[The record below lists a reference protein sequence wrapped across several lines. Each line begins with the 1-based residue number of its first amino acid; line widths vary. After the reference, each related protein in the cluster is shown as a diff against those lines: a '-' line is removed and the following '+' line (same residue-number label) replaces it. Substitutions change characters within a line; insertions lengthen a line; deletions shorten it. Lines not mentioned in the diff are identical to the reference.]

1 MLDVSNI
8 ETYYGNIQALKGIS
22 IEVPKGDMVSVLGAN
37 GSGKSTL
44 LRTIVGLIGPS
55 RGAIR
60 FEGKNIHGMK
70 PHKVVR
76 LGISLVPE
84 NRELFPDLTVH
95 ENLLMGAF
103 TRSGKVG
110 PKEIEEIFR
119 YFPILE
125 ERRSQQARTLSGGEQ
140 QMLAIARALMS
151 KPRLLLLDE
160 PSLGLAPLMVEEIYR
175 IIRMIL
181 TQGTTIL
188 LVEQNANLALS
199 VARFGYVFENG
210 RVSVFGPSEE
220 LLQNEHV
227 KQAYLGK

>member
-8 ETYYGNIQALKGIS
+8 ETRYGNIHALKGIS
-22 IEVPKGDMVSVLGAN
+22 LQVTKGDIVSVLGAN

-44 LRTIVGLIGPS
+44 LRTIMGLIAPS
-55 RGAIR
+55 RGEIR
-60 FEGKNIHGMK
+60 FEGSSIAGVK

-76 LGISLVPE
+76 LGVSLVPE

-95 ENLLMGAF
+95 ENLVMGAF
-103 TRSGKVG
+103 TRTGKAR
-110 PKEIEEIFR
+110 PEDLEEIFR
-119 YFPILE
+119 YFPVLKD
-125 ERRSQQARTLSGGEQ
+125 RRRQGARTLSGGEQ
-140 QMLAIARALMS
+140 QMLAIGRALMS

-181 TQGTTIL
+181 AQGTTLL

-210 RVSVFGPSEE
+210 RVSVSGRSDE
-220 LLQNEHV
+220 LLQNEYV

>member
-8 ETYYGNIQALKGIS
+8 ETRYGNIHALKEVS
-22 IEVPKGDMVSVLGAN
+22 LRVPKGDIVSVLGAN

-44 LRTIVGLIGPS
+44 LRTIMGLVAPS

-60 FEGKNIHGMK
+60 FEEKSIAGMK

-95 ENLLMGAF
+95 ENLVMGAF
-103 TRSGKVG
+103 TRRGKAK
-110 PKEIEEIFR
+110 PTDLEEIFR
-119 YFPILE
+119 YFPVLR
-125 ERRSQQARTLSGGEQ
+125 ERGRQLARTLSGGEQ
-140 QMLAIARALMS
+140 QMLAIGRALMS

-181 TQGTTIL
+181 AQGTTLL

-210 RVSVFGPSEE
+210 RVSVSGLSDE

>member
-1 MLDVSNI
+1 MLEVSNI
-8 ETYYGNIQALKGIS
+8 ETRYGNIQALKGIS
-22 IEVPKGDMVSVLGAN
+22 IGVPKGGMVSVLGAN

-55 RGAIR
+55 SGAIR
-60 FEGKNIHGMK
+60 FEGKSIEGMK

-103 TRSGKVG
+103 TRPGKVG
-110 PKEIEEIFR
+110 PEEIEEIFR
-119 YFPILE
+119 YFPVLK
-125 ERRSQQARTLSGGEQ
+125 ERRRQQARTLSGGEQ

-151 KPRLLLLDE
+151 TPRLLLLDE

-175 IIRMIL
+175 IVRMIL
-181 TQGTTIL
+181 ARGTTIL

-199 VARFGYVFENG
+199 VASFGYVFENG
-210 RVSVFGPSEE
+210 RVSVSGRSEE

-227 KQAYLGK
+227 KKAYLGR